1 MTRAAVMGTEMQD
14 WLDLKDATCIVTGAT
29 GGLGRAMTLG
39 FLKAGARVA
48 MMDRTVEMDADF
60 AAELADTGGE
70 YRLYAVDVRDA
81 NQIRE
86 AVTAT
91 IAQLGT
97 PSVLVNNAALSAPAP
112 LAELSADRMQDQFA
126 VNLGGYLQCAQIFR
140 ELRDPHLPASI
151 VNIAS
156 IAGRNAQPNSG
167 GYSSTKAA
175 ILMLSQQMAVEWG
188 PEGIRTNSVSPG
200 LFLTPLTQKFYADPD
215 DRRRREE
222 VVPLRRIGDA
232 DELANAVLFL
242 ASARSSYVN
251 GGEIIVDGGF
261 SQTLMSHI
269 PRAYGR

>member
-1 MTRAAVMGTEMQD
+1 MQD
-14 WLDLKDATCIVTGAT
+14 WLELKDATCIITGAT
-29 GGLGRAMTLG
+29 GGLGRATALG
-39 FLKAGARVA
+39 FLRAGARVA
-48 MMDRTVEMDADF
+48 LLDR
-60 AAELADTGGE
+60 AAEVDEGFRADLDGTGSPW
-70 YRLYAVDVRDA
+70 RLYAADVRDKD
-81 NQIRE
+81 QIRGV
-86 AVTAT
+86 AGQVA
-91 IAQLGT
+91 ADLGK

-112 LAELSADRMQDQFA
+112 LAETELDRLQNQFA
-126 VNLGGYLQCAQIFR
+126 VNLGGYLQCAQVFC
-140 ELRDPHLPASI
+140 EGRDPGRPGSI
-151 VNIAS
+151 INIAS
-156 IAGRNAQPNSG
+156 IAGRNAQAKSG

-200 LFLTPLTQKFYADPD
+200 LFLTPMTQKFYADPE

-242 ASARSSYVN
+242 ASPRSSYVN
-251 GGEIIVDGGF
+251 GAEIIVDGGF